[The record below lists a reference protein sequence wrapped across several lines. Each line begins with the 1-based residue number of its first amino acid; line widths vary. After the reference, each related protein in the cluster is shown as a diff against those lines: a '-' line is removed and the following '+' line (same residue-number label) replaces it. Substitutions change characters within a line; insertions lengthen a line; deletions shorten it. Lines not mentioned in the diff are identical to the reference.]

1 MSISR
6 ASACAGSSSVPRRV
20 LDVTLWMIQPQPQP
34 QPQLQPGR
42 PVNAG
47 SEVWV
52 CQRSGFRAAGRA
64 GTGNEPELEHGGQ
77 VISGG
82 PMLAELAVLDAEP
95 VALS

>member
-20 LDVTLWMIQPQPQP
+20 LDVTLWMIQP